1 MPIIARFTLRSR
13 VLAALL
19 LCLCA
24 ALFYSPPGA
33 AALPNPLAGSSSGG
47 EKVSDA
53 QLEQSLN
60 QVIQTLENDRQRA
73 DLLKKL
79 KQLRDVTKKGKES
92 EGGVLGLIGDTLT
105 SLEKQFQGANSPVA
119 LWGNQFQL
127 ARAELEERFPSWR
140 DLPAMV
146 FDFSVVIL
154 LWACLASALLWLS
167 RRMRERFGLSAEL
180 PQHPKTRDLLL
191 FSLRKLGPW
200 LVAFLITLY
209 LSVVLPDSLSKTL
222 AMVMAYVLVC
232 GTLFSALCVISL
244 SLLSGPHRQR
254 ALDILRRQAFRP
266 LWLIGSLAALG
277 EVAHDPRLIAGLGEH
292 TSICLSTLAN
302 ASAALFTALFV
313 MRFRRPIAHLIR
325 NQPLERRLK
334 RRSLH
339 DLVQLV
345 GSLWFVPVLV
355 LVGISLFATFVS
367 AGDSSSALRRAL
379 VCAVLAVVAMTVIGL
394 IRRRSSRVGAGP
406 RRSAPYIEQLQSFGY
421 TLLHICGVLA
431 VVAMTVI
438 GLIRRR
444 SSRVGAGPRRSAPY
458 IEQLQSFGYTL
469 LHIFVVLFFI
479 EVALRVWGMSLIRYA
494 EGEGEQISMKVVSF
508 GTTLLVAWLIWIL
521 TDTAIQ
527 HSLGL
532 GGKSRPNTRA
542 LTMLPLIRNVL
553 FATIA
558 VIALIVALANMG
570 MNVTPLLA
578 GAGVIGLAIGFGA
591 QSLVADLIT
600 GLFIIIEDS
609 LSIDD
614 YVDVGGHLG
623 TVEGLTIRTVRLRD
637 LDGVVHTIPFSEIKS
652 IKNYSRQFGYAM
664 FRWPVPA
671 SMPIDDAVALVREVA
686 MELRS
691 DPAVYRNLWSP
702 MELQGVESFDNGQAI
717 LRFRFKTAPIKQWEV
732 QRAFNLR
739 LRRRLDQ
746 AGLEL
751 SMPRL
756 NVQLSRAPKAKSA
769 EPDEQGTPADGGI

>member
-1 MPIIARFTLRSR
+1 MLPLSTFRFI
-13 VLAALL
+13 VPLL
-19 LCLCA
+19 LCLLLGLFCA
-24 ALFYSPPGA
+24 PQSR

-47 EKVSDA
+47 EQISSA
-53 QLEQSLN
+53 QLEQSLD
-60 QVIQTLENDRQRA
+60 QVIQTLENDQQRT

-79 KQLRDVTKKGKES
+79 KQMRDVTQKGKEEDGS
-92 EGGVLGLIGDTLT
+92 VLALIGDTLGG
-105 SLEKQFQGANSPVA
+105 LEKRFQGENSPLRLWGQQFQMAH
-119 LWGNQFQL
+119 
-127 ARAELEERFPSWR
+127 AELEERMPAWR
-140 DLPAMV
+140 ELPAIV

-154 LWACLASALLWLS
+154 LWACLASALLWLG

-180 PQHPKTRDLLL
+180 PHNPKTRDLVL
-191 FSLRKLGPW
+191 FALRKLGPW
-200 LVAFLITLY
+200 LIAFLITLY
-209 LSVVLPDSLSKTL
+209 LSVVLPSSLSKTL
-222 AMVMAYVLVC
+222 AMVMAYVLVS
-232 GTLFSALCVISL
+232 GTLFSALCVICL
-244 SLLSGPHRQR
+244 SLLGGPHRQR

-277 EVAHDPRLIAGLGEH
+277 ETAHDPRLIAGLGEH
-292 TSICLSTLAN
+292 TAICLSTLAN
-302 ASAALFTALFV
+302 GIAALFTALFV
-313 MRFRRPIAHLIR
+313 LRFRRPIAHLIR
-325 NQPLERRLK
+325 NQPLELRLK

-345 GSLWFVPVLV
+345 GTLWFVPVLL
-355 LVGISLFATFVS
+355 LVGTSLFATFVS
-367 AGDSSSALRRAL
+367 AGDSNSALRRAL
-379 VCAVLAVVAMTVIGL
+379 LSAVLAVVAMTVIGL
-394 IRRRSSRVGAGP
+394 IRRRSGRIGEGP
-406 RRSAPYIEQLQSFGY
+406 RRSAPYIEQLQSFGF
-421 TLLHICGVLA
+421 TLVHLV
-431 VVAMTVI
+431 M
-438 GLIRRR
+438 
-444 SSRVGAGPRRSAPY
+444 
-458 IEQLQSFGYTL
+458 
-469 LHIFVVLFFI
+469 VLFFV
-479 EVALRVWGMSLIRYA
+479 EVGLRVWGMSLIRYA
-494 EGEGEQISMKVVSF
+494 EGDGEQISIKVVSF
-508 GTTLLVAWLIWIL
+508 GTTLLAAWLVWIL
-521 TDTAIQ
+521 TDTAVQ
-527 HSLGL
+527 HSLGVS
-532 GGKSRPNTRA
+532 GRNRGNTRA

-553 FATIA
+553 FVTIA

-671 SMPIDDAVALVREVA
+671 SMPIDDALALVQEVA
-686 MELRS
+686 KELRS
-691 DPAVYRNLWSP
+691 DPSVYRSLWSP
-702 MELQGVESFDNGQAI
+702 LEMQGVESFDNGQAI

-746 AGLEL
+746 SGLEL
-751 SMPRL
+751 AMPRL
-756 NVQLSRAPKAKSA
+756 NVQLTRARRPVD
-769 EPDEQGTPADGGI
+769 EPVADQGMPADGGI